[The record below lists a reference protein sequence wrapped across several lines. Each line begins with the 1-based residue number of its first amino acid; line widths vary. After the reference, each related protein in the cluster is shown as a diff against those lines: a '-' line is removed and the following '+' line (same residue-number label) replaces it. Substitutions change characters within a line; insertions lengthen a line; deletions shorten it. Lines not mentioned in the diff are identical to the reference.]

1 MSIWPLDFTLPVPRP
16 TDVLTLKQP
25 PSKYLQVNLFM
36 VIASRDINF
45 SRLKDIIAN
54 KPTLIEENVDN
65 FFFGMFDYLILDG
78 VTFAQPQFPSIMSLF
93 CRRMGV

>member
-1 MSIWPLDFTLPVPRP
+1 MSIWPLDFTLPVSRP

-36 VIASRDINF
+36 VISSRDINF

-65 FFFGMFDYLILDG
+65 FFFGMLDYLILEG
-78 VTFAQPQFPSIMSLF
+78 V
-93 CRRMGV
+93 